1 MSRKA
6 GNPNRAIRLIP
17 CAITIAETYA
27 FGDNTTTRNP
37 TRSQFVLPSSPPL
50 IGRVS
55 IRYGGLSMHTVSRYL
70 LFFVALFALTGCYFA
85 DVQSSEIGIETD
97 RGAITADG
105 IKQPGGHQS
114 INPFAELHIVD
125 VSAKTLEWEDPDLVT
140 RDKQPIGVSI
150 AVTFARKR
158 DTDSIRGMWNQYRS
172 EATDDNALLQQV
184 NNRIPAVVKTV
195 TARYTL
201 DQLLGTDE
209 GSTTGRGVVTTD
221 LFTLL
226 EPELDEFGVDL
237 LDIRVSNFAPDQA
250 YLDLLREKAQV
261 GLEQEIAQQRT
272 LQLEEQLNQERA
284 QTEIELEIARRENQ
298 VNQELSRVYDTS
310 DRYYELERL
319 RLLQNVIGDSD
330 KLYFIPEGADL
341 TLILSGQTGAPI
353 LPSGTNSE
361 STP

>member
-1 MSRKA
+1 MRS
-6 GNPNRAIRLIP
+6 L
-17 CAITIAETYA
+17 
-27 FGDNTTTRNP
+27 TR
-37 TRSQFVLPSSPPL
+37 V
-50 IGRVS
+50 
-55 IRYGGLSMHTVSRYL
+55 L
-70 LFFVALFALTGCYFA
+70 LFVTSLFLLTGCYFA
-85 DVQSSEIGIETD
+85 DVESSQIGIETE
-97 RGAITADG
+97 RGRIVT

-114 INPFAELHIVD
+114 VSPFAELHVID
-125 VSAKTLEWEDPDLVT
+125 VSAKTLEWDDPDLVT
-140 RDKQPIGVSI
+140 RDKQPIGVSV

-158 DTDSIRGMWNQYRS
+158 DEESIRLMWNQYGG
-172 EATDDNALLQQV
+172 EATDDNLLLQQV
-184 NNRIPAVVKTV
+184 NNRLPSVVKTV

-226 EPELDEFGVDL
+226 EPELSEFGVQL
-237 LDIRVSNFAPDQA
+237 LDIRVSNFTPDQT

-272 LQLEEQLNQERA
+272 LQLQEQLNQERA
-284 QTEIELEIARRENQ
+284 QTEIELEKARRENQ
-298 VNQELSRVYDTS
+298 VNQELSAVYDTS

-341 TLILSGQTGAPI
+341 TLILSGQTGTPI
-353 LPSGTNSE
+353 VPTDTSSGE
-361 STP
+361 

>member
-1 MSRKA
+1 M
-6 GNPNRAIRLIP
+6 L
-17 CAITIAETYA
+17 
-27 FGDNTTTRNP
+27 
-37 TRSQFVLPSSPPL
+37 
-50 IGRVS
+50 
-55 IRYGGLSMHTVSRYL
+55 TVSRYL
-70 LFFVALFALTGCYFA
+70 LFFVALFSLTGCYFA
-85 DVQSSEIGIETD
+85 DVQSSQVGIETD
-97 RGAITADG
+97 RGALVDVKA
-105 IKQPGGHQS
+105 PGGHQS
-114 INPFAELHIVD
+114 INPFADLEVVD

-158 DTDSIRGMWNQYRS
+158 DRTSIELMWNQYRS
-172 EATDDNALLQQV
+172 EAIDDNALLQQV

-209 GSTTGRGVVTTD
+209 GSTAGRGVVTTD
-221 LFTLL
+221 LFSLL
-226 EPELDEFGVDL
+226 KPELDEFGVEL
-237 LDIRVSNFAPDQA
+237 LDIRVSNFQPDQA
-250 YLDLLREKAQV
+250 YLDLLKEKAQV

-284 QTEIELEIARRENQ
+284 QTEIELEKARRENQ

-341 TLILSGQTGAPI
+341 TLILSGQTGTPL
-353 LPSGTNSE
+353 LPTDSGGTT
-361 STP
+361 TP

>member
-1 MSRKA
+1 MKLYTNFIVRFS
-6 GNPNRAIRLIP
+6 IL
-17 CAITIAETYA
+17 
-27 FGDNTTTRNP
+27 
-37 TRSQFVLPSSPPL
+37 V
-50 IGRVS
+50 VS
-55 IRYGGLSMHTVSRYL
+55 
-70 LFFVALFALTGCYFA
+70 LFALTGCYFT
-85 DVQSSEIGIETD
+85 DVQSSEVGIETE

-105 IKQPGGHQS
+105 IKAPGGHQS
-114 INPFAELHIVD
+114 INPFAELHTID
-125 VSAKTLEWEDPDLVT
+125 VSAKTLEWQDPDLVT

-158 DTDSIRGMWNQYRS
+158 DRDSITLMWNQYRS
-172 EATDDNALLQQV
+172 EAIDDTLLIQQV

-201 DQLLGTDE
+201 DQLLGTDDNA
-209 GSTTGRGVVTTD
+209 GSGTATGRGVVTTD

-226 EPELDEFGVDL
+226 QPELEEFGVEL
-237 LDIRVSNFAPDQA
+237 LDVRVSNFQPDQA
-250 YLDLLREKAQV
+250 YLDLLKEKAQV

-272 LQLEEQLNQERA
+272 LQLGEQLNQEQA
-284 QTEIELEIARRENQ
+284 QTEIELEKARRENQ

-341 TLILSGQTGAPI
+341 TLILSGQTGTPL
-353 LPSGTNSE
+353 LPTDTSSDDD
-361 STP
+361 TP